1 MSNSRPADFYIDGAG
16 KAKRDFCVD
25 VVITDERNARRSTT
39 SPIEQERRAQSAGR
53 AARMMRAGEAP
64 APPGAATSIPSAALQ
79 AAPPYVFPDRR
90 TDDQPTGTWPPR
102 DAPKAT
108 SGEAAPK

>member
-53 AARMMRAGEAP
+53 AARMAERGKRAAKVDGHDETKEEMLRQRDLEFVP
-64 APPGAATSIPSAALQ
+64 LGFEVGGGCGAEWVKLLKKS
-79 AAPPYVFPDRR
+79 F
-90 TDDQPTGTWPPR
+90 
-102 DAPKAT
+102 
-108 SGEAAPK
+108 